1 VDMNHKESLIKLE
14 KLIDLA
20 QKNPRDISFIQNH
33 LSMTNRQTFNQL
45 LNEKD
50 VKIKEPRKKKASKL
64 NKAYMLTVFDE
75 PQFAAE
81 LSLSVGKM
89 FSEKKVAILDGDR
102 FNPRLDVYLNT
113 QSHIK
118 SVFTHLDF
126 RRATGLNLLIDA
138 NNKHALTKQYVEHLS
153 LKVDGYKNVSYFS
166 GNYLIED
173 YEYYKLED
181 YKKVI
186 QFLKLHYDILI
197 VSVNKFLYDAYT
209 CQSLITSDYNLISIR
224 GSLPDINEKKR
235 YINFLVSKQK
245 IEKEKNRYFLFD
257 YNSNYHIKE
266 KLVKEIIDG
275 YYLGNIPYSP
285 YRSQGLYRNYSMTKH
300 MKKRNMAPYIKLFNK
315 LREES

>member
-1 VDMNHKESLIKLE
+1 MNHTESLMKLE
-14 KLIDLA
+14 KLIDIA
-20 QKNPRDISFIQNH
+20 QKNPRDIAFIQNH
-33 LSMTNRQTFNQL
+33 LSMTNRLTFNQL
-45 LNEKD
+45 LNEKE
-50 VKIKEPRKKKASKL
+50 VKTKEPRKKKTSKL
-64 NKAYMLTVFDE
+64 KKAYMLTVFDE

-81 LSLSVGKM
+81 LTLSVGKL
-89 FSEKKVAILDGDR
+89 FSDKKVAILDADR

-138 NNKHALTKQYVEHLS
+138 NNKHALTKQYAEHLS

-173 YEYYKLED
+173 YEYFKLED

-197 VSVNKFLYDAYT
+197 VSVNKFIYDAYT

-235 YINFLVSKQK
+235 YVNFLVSKQK
-245 IEKEKNRYFLFD
+245 IEKPKNLYFLFD
-257 YNSNYHIKE
+257 YNSTYHIKE
-266 KLVKEIIDG
+266 KLVKEIVDG
-275 YYLGNIPYSP
+275 YYLGNIPHSP
-285 YRSQGLYRNYSMTKH
+285 YRSQGLYRSYSMTKR
-300 MKKRNMAPYIKLFNK
+300 MKKRNMAPYIRLFNR
-315 LREES
+315 LREVSL